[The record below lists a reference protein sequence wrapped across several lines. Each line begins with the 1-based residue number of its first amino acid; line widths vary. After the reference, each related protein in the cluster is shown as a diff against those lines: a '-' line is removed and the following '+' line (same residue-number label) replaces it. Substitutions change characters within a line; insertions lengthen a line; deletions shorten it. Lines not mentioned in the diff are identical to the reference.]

1 MQYQDGSIVNSPP
14 TKEGRPK
21 GGTAVKSLPSHI
33 LITAPIEKQ

>member
-14 TKEGRPK
+14 AKE